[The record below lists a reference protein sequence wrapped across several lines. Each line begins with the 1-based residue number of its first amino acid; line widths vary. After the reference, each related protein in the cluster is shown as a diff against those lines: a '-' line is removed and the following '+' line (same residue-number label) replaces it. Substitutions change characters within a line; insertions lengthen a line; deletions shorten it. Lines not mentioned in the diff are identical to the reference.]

1 MDSSKSKQKEESII
15 PINESMNFSQ
25 DQEDMFNLFL
35 PFSSSQK
42 LMNSKSKE
50 KIYSINEDDLN
61 FVDSKLKK
69 KKK

>member
-42 LMNSKSKE
+42 LINSKSKE